1 MHIGRDRNF
10 EFLAN
15 GRENFAAFARADST
29 KGTHRC
35 PVRLVVGRFE
45 DKIDIFGRA
54 DFGDASRHPPNKLFR
69 LDYARTE
76 NERRALPANCDFADA
91 NWFDSWH
98 ERKQSR
104 YGGILKSSLSAVVAF
119 LFMLVF
125 LLGMLSMGLQ
135 LVASRVLAP
144 FFGSSIFVWAS
155 LITTFLAAFSTG
167 SFIGAAV
174 SAISMR
180 KQKRIVGGLMIAC
193 SATLLFNSVASYAV
207 CDWLDAQI
215 ENLPLKLI
223 AACVLLYFVPVM
235 SLSSIT
241 PVCIAHYDRLEKA
254 AGRSAGL
261 VNGISTFG
269 NIIGV

>member
-1 MHIGRDRNF
+1 M
-10 EFLAN
+10 
-15 GRENFAAFARADST
+15 
-29 KGTHRC
+29 
-35 PVRLVVGRFE
+35 
-45 DKIDIFGRA
+45 
-54 DFGDASRHPPNKLFR
+54 
-69 LDYARTE
+69 
-76 NERRALPANCDFADA
+76 
-91 NWFDSWH
+91 
-98 ERKQSR
+98 
-104 YGGILKSSLSAVVAF
+104 VAF

-223 AACVLLYFVPVM
+223 ASCVLLYFVPVM

-269 NIIGV
+269 NIIGVLIAAFALIPAFGIRVLLHVWWSASAAIQLLLWFVLFSSSRSSASPATPLSER